1 MTPSVVYNPSLQLF
15 KPSRI
20 VHWEGVSYDTE
31 YTERDLT
38 RLSGL
43 LQALS
48 ARILQIND
56 AKARVAM
63 GTATNVAVGSGF
75 AASLTGLVGTFGTAG
90 TGAVIAG
97 LSGAA
102 KTSATL
108 AWIGGL
114 VGGGVAAGTVL
125 VGAGTLGAGVYG
137 SIKLRRALLG
147 AARRQ
152 EDLSE
157 RELRII
163 EGATILDATVRG
175 ALKAGAVSPRDT
187 ALLSYVAVR
196 PLIEAV
202 QTALADGV
210 FDDMN
215 SFNRGRLR
223 GHLNNLQFLSK
234 RLERNAASS

>member
-1 MTPSVVYNPSLQLF
+1 VTD
-15 KPSRI
+15 
-20 VHWEGVSYDTE
+20 DTE
-31 YTERDLT
+31 YTAQDLK

-48 ARILQIND
+48 ARILQITD

-63 GTATNVAVGSGF
+63 GAATNVAVGSGF

-125 VGAGTLGAGVYG
+125 VGASALGAGVYG
-137 SIKLRRALLG
+137 SIKLRRVLLG

-163 EGATILDATVRG
+163 EGATILDATVRR
-175 ALKAGAVSPRDT
+175 ALMAGAVSPRDT
-187 ALLSYVAVR
+187 ALLSHVAVR
-196 PLIEAV
+196 PLIDSV

-210 FDDMN
+210 FNDMN
-215 SFNRGRLR
+215 RYNRGRLR
-223 GHLNNLQFLSK
+223 GHVNNLRSLSE
-234 RLERNAASS
+234 RLERHAVSS